1 MSDSA
6 FERAITALTIV
17 SALLVVAG
25 IALMILRGASPV
37 PMIILA
43 VVLEIVGGFLLLYFW
58 GKAYMARR

>member
-37 PMIILA
+37 PLIILA